1 MLIRRCAILALTL
14 ATAGMLLGQ
23 SIEPKG
29 RYMPDGLVGERM
41 KGFDTH
47 GGFKGYRKPT
57 RLNGR
62 LIVADLG

>member
-14 ATAGMLLGQ
+14 ATVGMLLGQ

-29 RYMPDGLVGERM
+29 QYWQDGMV
-41 KGFDTH
+41 
-47 GGFKGYRKPT
+47 
-57 RLNGR
+57 NGR